1 MAQDMFCVIWRLNYL
16 KYVPVARR
24 GRTLSATGK
33 RQVDKS
39 CFSGA
44 QRGSVSSLIV
54 RVCIITTCLST
65 RHQTMQ
71 IWKLNCANH
80 IYFNQEVSIRET
92 AGSMRTFSHI
102 IRGIVFFYPPQS
114 SSIHVTLYKCGSG
127 LSLRVC
133 STPYVHH
140 QSQTSFHSILFFCFC
155 SCVSDSHL

>member
-24 GRTLSATGK
+24 GRTLSAKGK

-39 CFSGA
+39 SFSGT

-54 RVCIITTCLST
+54 RVCKITTCLST

-80 IYFNQEVSIRET
+80 IFYQEVSIRET
-92 AGSMRTFSHI
+92 AGSIRTFPRI

-114 SSIHVTLYKCGSG
+114 SSIHVTLYKCGS
-127 LSLRVC
+127 
-133 STPYVHH
+133 
-140 QSQTSFHSILFFCFC
+140 
-155 SCVSDSHL
+155 